1 MISVI
6 IPCLNEEDNLARLL
20 GQLIEQKNISLEIIV
35 VDGGSKD
42 NTTLRAAEYGARVIF
57 SGRGRGRQQN
67 AGAAE
72 ATLTDAQLHDLDN
85 RRARA
90 ITAYKEILSIAK
102 QTYVNVA
109 ILEAA
114 RAGLSTPYRLQLEQ

>member
-1 MISVI
+1 
-6 IPCLNEEDNLARLL
+6 
-20 GQLIEQKNISLEIIV
+20 
-35 VDGGSKD
+35 
-42 NTTLRAAEYGARVIF
+42 
-57 SGRGRGRQQN
+57 
-67 AGAAE
+67 
-72 ATLTDAQLHDLDN
+72 LDN
-85 RRARA
+85 RRAKA